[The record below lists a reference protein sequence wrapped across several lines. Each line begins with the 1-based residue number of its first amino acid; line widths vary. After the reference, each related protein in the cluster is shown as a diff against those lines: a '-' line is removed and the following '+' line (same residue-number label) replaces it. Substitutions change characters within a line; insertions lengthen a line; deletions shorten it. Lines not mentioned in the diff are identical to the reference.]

1 MIDSSSNGQAAQL
14 FRPVFRRPF
23 FLFLFSAVLSGQTYD
38 LVIAQGRVIDPETNL
53 DAVRWV
59 GINGGTIRAVST
71 KALQGRKTID
81 AKGLVV
87 APGFIDLHEHGQ
99 DAEAYTFQARDGVT
113 STFELEVGT
122 ADVAGWYAAREGKS
136 LINHGVAIGHIQ
148 VRMKVMKD
156 PADFVPS
163 GPGAHQVATAEQIS
177 EMKQLMERG
186 FQEGAVAAGLGPT
199 YTPAATRWEILEM
212 FRVAAR
218 FKASCH
224 VHIRGNAESGEPE
237 EGLEEVL
244 AASAVTG
251 APLQVVHINSSSLNH
266 APHMLQMIAEARSH
280 GVDVTTEMYPY
291 IAGQTRLDSARF
303 DSWVD
308 RPERDYHDLMWVATG
323 ERLTK
328 ESFQRYRKQGGLVI
342 LFNNKEEMIDL
353 ILRDPLPMIATD
365 GFGYETGN
373 SHPRSAGS
381 YSRILGVYVR
391 ERHVLP
397 LNEAIRKMTL
407 MPARRLEARVPQ
419 MKNKGRI
426 QVGADADI
434 NVFDPETIHDR
445 STYEKG
451 KAASE
456 GVRYLLVNG
465 TFVIRDGQLV
475 SGVTP
480 GKAIR
485 APLSH

>member
-1 MIDSSSNGQAAQL
+1 MSLFFFFIFAAAL
-14 FRPVFRRPF
+14 
-23 FLFLFSAVLSGQTYD
+23 AGQTYD
-38 LVIAQGRVIDPETNL
+38 VVIANGRVIDPERHL
-53 DAVRWV
+53 DEVRWV
-59 GINGGTIRAVST
+59 GINGGTIRAISET
-71 KALQGRKTID
+71 ALRGRTVID

-87 APGFIDLHEHGQ
+87 TPGFIDLHEHGQ
-99 DAEAYTFQARDGVT
+99 DFEAYTFQARDGVT

-122 ADVAGWYAAREGKS
+122 ADVAAWYAAREGKS
-136 LINHGVAIGHIQ
+136 LINHGVSIGHIQ

-163 GPGAHQVATAEQIS
+163 GPGAHQVATPEQIA

-186 FQEGAVAAGLGPT
+186 FQQGAVAAGFGPT
-199 YTPAATRWEILEM
+199 YTPAASRWEILEM
-212 FRVAAR
+212 FRVASR

-224 VHIRGNAESGEPE
+224 VHLRGNAESGEPE
-237 EGLEEVL
+237 AGLEEVL

-251 APLQVVHINSSSLNH
+251 APLHVVHINSSSLDH
-266 APHMLQMIAEARSH
+266 APQMLQMISEARVH
-280 GVDVTTEMYPY
+280 GLDVTTEMYPY
-291 IAGQTRLDSARF
+291 TAGQTRLDSSRF
-303 DSWVD
+303 DGWED
-308 RPERDYHDLMWVATG
+308 RPEADYHNLMWVATG

-342 LFNNKEEMIDL
+342 LFNNTEEMIDRV
-353 ILRDPLPMIATD
+353 LRDPLPMIATD

-373 SHPRSAGS
+373 SHPRSAGT

-391 ERHVLP
+391 ERQVISLDD
-397 LNEAIRKMTL
+397 AIRKMTL
-407 MPARRLEARVPQ
+407 MPAQRLEARVPA

-426 QVGADADI
+426 RVGADADI
-434 NVFDPETIHDR
+434 NVFDPATIRDR

-456 GVRYLLVNG
+456 GVRYLMVNG
-465 TFVIRDGQLV
+465 TFVIRDGKLV
-475 SGVTP
+475 DGVTP

-485 APLSH
+485 APLSR

>member
-1 MIDSSSNGQAAQL
+1 M
-14 FRPVFRRPF
+14 RPLLF
-23 FLFLFSAVLSGQTYD
+23 FLFAAALPAQTYD
-38 LVIAQGRVIDPETNL
+38 IVIANGRVIDPETNL

-59 GINGGTIRAVST
+59 GIDHGTIRAVST
-71 KALQGRKTID
+71 KALHGRATID

-99 DAEAYTFQARDGVT
+99 DPEAYTFQARDGVT

-122 ADVAGWYAAREGKS
+122 ADVARWYAEREGKS
-136 LINHGVAIGHIQ
+136 LINHGVSIGHIQ
-148 VRMKVMKD
+148 IRMKVMKD

-163 GPGAHQVATAEQIS
+163 GPGAHQVATPEQIS

-186 FQEGAVAAGLGPT
+186 FKEGAVAAGLGPT

-224 VHIRGNAESGEPE
+224 VHLRGNAESGEPE

-251 APLQVVHINSSSLNH
+251 APLQVVHINSSSLSH

-280 GVDVTTEMYPY
+280 GIDVTTEMYPY

-303 DSWVD
+303 DNWVD
-308 RPERDYHDLMWVATG
+308 RPEADYHNIMWVATG

-328 ESFQRYRKQGGLVI
+328 ESFQRYRKQGGLAI
-342 LFNNKEEMIDL
+342 IFNNTEDMIDL

-365 GFGYETGN
+365 GFGYEAGN

-381 YSRILGVYVR
+381 HSRILGVYVR
-391 ERHVLP
+391 ERHVISLD
-397 LNEAIRKMTL
+397 EAIRKMTL
-407 MPARRLEARVPQ
+407 MPARRLEARVPA
-419 MKNKGRI
+419 MKRKGRV

-445 STYEKG
+445 STYKNG
-451 KAASE
+451 KVPSE

-465 TFVIRDGQLV
+465 TFVVRDGKLV
-475 SGVTP
+475 NGVAP
-480 GKAIR
+480 GEAIR
-485 APLSH
+485 APLR

>member
-1 MIDSSSNGQAAQL
+1 LRPL
-14 FRPVFRRPF
+14 FF
-23 FLFLFSAVLSGQTYD
+23 FLYAAALTGQTYD
-38 LVIAQGRVIDPETNL
+38 VVIAEGRVINPETHL
-53 DAVRWV
+53 DGVRWV
-59 GINGGTIRAVST
+59 GINGGTIQAVSET
-71 KALQGRKTID
+71 TLRGRTMID

-99 DAEAYTFQARDGVT
+99 DFEAYTFQARDGVT

-122 ADVAGWYAAREGKS
+122 ADVAAWYAAREGKS
-136 LINHGVAIGHIQ
+136 LINHGVSIGHIQ
-148 VRMKVMKD
+148 VRMRVMKD

-163 GPGAHQVATAEQIS
+163 GPGAHQVATPEQIV

-186 FQEGAVAAGLGPT
+186 FQQGAVAAGLGPT
-199 YTPAATRWEILEM
+199 YTPAASRWEILEM

-224 VHIRGNAESGEPE
+224 VHLRGSAESGEPE
-237 EGLEEVL
+237 AGLEEVL

-251 APLQVVHINSSSLNH
+251 APLHVVHINSSSLDH
-266 APHMLQMIAEARSH
+266 ASQMLQMISEARSH
-280 GVDVTTEMYPY
+280 GLDVTTEMYPY
-291 IAGQTRLDSARF
+291 TAGQTRLDSSRF
-303 DSWVD
+303 DGWAD
-308 RPERDYHDLMWVATG
+308 RPEADYHNLMWVATG

-342 LFNNKEEMIDL
+342 LFNNTEDMIDRV
-353 ILRDPLPMIATD
+353 LRDPLPMIATD
-365 GFGYETGN
+365 GFGYEAGN
-373 SHPRSAGS
+373 SHPRSAGT

-391 ERHVLP
+391 ERQVITLAD
-397 LNEAIRKMTL
+397 AIRKMTL
-407 MPARRLEARVPQ
+407 MPAQRLEARVPA

-426 QVGADADI
+426 CVGADADI
-434 NVFDPETIHDR
+434 NVFDPATIRDR

-465 TFVIRDGQLV
+465 TFVIRDGKLID
-475 SGVTP
+475 GVAP

-485 APLSH
+485 AQLSR

>member
-1 MIDSSSNGQAAQL
+1 MRIAAEL
-14 FRPVFRRPF
+14 GARPSRPTGL
-23 FLFLFSAVLSGQTYD
+23 LFLLALAGGLSAQTYD
-38 LVIAQGRVIDPETNL
+38 IVIANGRVIDPETRL

-59 GINGGTIRAVST
+59 GIDGGVIRAVSEAPL
-71 KALQGRKTID
+71 KGRQTID
-81 AKGLVV
+81 AKDLVV

-99 DAEAYTFQARDGVT
+99 DPEAYTFYPRDGVT
-113 STFELEVGT
+113 SSFELEVGT

-136 LINHGVAIGHIQ
+136 LINHGVSIGHIQ

-163 GPGAHQVATAEQIS
+163 GPGAHRPASPEQIS
-177 EMKQLMERG
+177 EMRQLMERG
-186 FQEGAVAAGLGPT
+186 FREGAVAAGLGPT
-199 YTPAATRWEILEM
+199 YTPAASRWEILEM

-218 FKASCH
+218 FHASCH
-224 VHIRGNAESGEPE
+224 VHLRGNAESNEPE

-251 APLQVVHINSSSLNH
+251 APLHVVHINSSSLNH

-303 DSWVD
+303 DSWEN
-308 RPERDYHDLMWVATG
+308 RPEADYRNLMWVATG

-342 LFNNKEEMIDL
+342 LFNNSEEMIDL
-353 ILRDPLPMIATD
+353 ILRNPLPMIATD
-365 GFGYETGN
+365 GFGYEGGN
-373 SHPRSAGS
+373 SHPRSAGT

-391 ERHVLP
+391 DRNVLS
-397 LNEAIRKMTL
+397 LDDAIRKMTL
-407 MPARRLEARVPQ
+407 MPAQRLEARVPA
-419 MKNKGRI
+419 MKKKGRI
-426 QVGADADI
+426 QVGADADV
-434 NVFDPETIHDR
+434 NVFDPRTIHDR
-445 STYEKG
+445 STYERG

-465 TFVIRDGQLV
+465 TWVVRDGQLV
-475 SGVTP
+475 AGVAP
-480 GKAIR
+480 GRALR
-485 APLSH
+485 APVER

>member
-1 MIDSSSNGQAAQL
+1 VRHSLLFFFAAAL
-14 FRPVFRRPF
+14 
-23 FLFLFSAVLSGQTYD
+23 SAQTYD
-38 LVIAQGRVIDPETNL
+38 VVIGNGRVIDPETNL
-53 DAVRWV
+53 DSIRWV
-59 GINGGTIRAVST
+59 GIDGGTIRAVST
-71 KALQGRKTID
+71 KALRGRTTID

-99 DAEAYTFQARDGVT
+99 DAEAYAFQARDGVT
-113 STFELEVGT
+113 SSFELEVGT
-122 ADVAGWYAAREGKS
+122 SDVAAWYAAREGKS
-136 LINHGVAIGHIQ
+136 LINHGVSIGHIQ

-177 EMKQLMERG
+177 EMKEMMERG
-186 FQEGAVAAGLGPT
+186 FREGAVAAGLGPT

-251 APLQVVHINSSSLNH
+251 APLQVVHINSSSLSH

-280 GVDVTTEMYPY
+280 GLDVTTEMYPY

-308 RPERDYHDLMWVATG
+308 RPEADYHNLMWVATG

-328 ESFQRYRKQGGLVI
+328 ESFQRYRTITGL
-342 LFNNKEEMIDL
+342 LRLKFEESHSG
-353 ILRDPLPMIATD
+353 DP
-365 GFGYETGN
+365 
-373 SHPRSAGS
+373 
-381 YSRILGVYVR
+381 
-391 ERHVLP
+391 
-397 LNEAIRKMTL
+397 
-407 MPARRLEARVPQ
+407 
-419 MKNKGRI
+419 
-426 QVGADADI
+426 
-434 NVFDPETIHDR
+434 
-445 STYEKG
+445 
-451 KAASE
+451 
-456 GVRYLLVNG
+456 
-465 TFVIRDGQLV
+465 
-475 SGVTP
+475 
-480 GKAIR
+480 
-485 APLSH
+485 

>member
-1 MIDSSSNGQAAQL
+1 
-14 FRPVFRRPF
+14 
-23 FLFLFSAVLSGQTYD
+23 
-38 LVIAQGRVIDPETNL
+38 
-53 DAVRWV
+53 
-59 GINGGTIRAVST
+59 
-71 KALQGRKTID
+71 
-81 AKGLVV
+81 
-87 APGFIDLHEHGQ
+87 
-99 DAEAYTFQARDGVT
+99 
-113 STFELEVGT
+113 VGT

-136 LINHGVAIGHIQ
+136 LINHGVSIGHIQ
-148 VRMKVMKD
+148 VRMKVMHD

-163 GPGAHQVATAEQIS
+163 GPGAHQIASPEQIS

-186 FQEGAVAAGLGPT
+186 FNEGAVAAGLGPT

-218 FKASCH
+218 FNASCH
-224 VHIRGNAESGEPE
+224 VHLRGNAETGEPE

-251 APLQVVHINSSSLNH
+251 APLQVVHINSSSLSH

-291 IAGQTRLDSARF
+291 TAGQTRLDSARF

-308 RPERDYHDLMWVATG
+308 RPEADYHDLMWVATG

-342 LFNNKEEMIDL
+342 LFNNTEEMIDL
-353 ILRDPLPMIATD
+353 ILRDPQPMIATD

-373 SHPRSAGS
+373 SHPRSAGT
-381 YSRILGVYVR
+381 YSRVLGVYVR
-391 ERHVLP
+391 ERHVITMD
-397 LNEAIRKMTL
+397 EAIRKMTL
-407 MPARRLEARVPQ
+407 MPARRLEKRVPA
-419 MKNKGRI
+419 MKRKGRL
-426 QVGADADI
+426 QAGADADI
-434 NVFDPETIHDR
+434 TVFDPETIRDR
-445 STYEKG
+445 STYEHG
-451 KAASE
+451 KMASE

-465 TFVIRDGQLV
+465 TLVVRDGKLV
-475 SGVTP
+475 DGVSP

-485 APLSH
+485 APLSR

>member
-1 MIDSSSNGQAAQL
+1 MRLL
-14 FRPVFRRPF
+14 FF
-23 FLFLFSAVLSGQTYD
+23 FLLVVGLSAQTYD
-38 LVIAQGRVIDPETNL
+38 VVIANGRVIDPETRLN
-53 DAVRWV
+53 AVRWV
-59 GINGGTIRAVST
+59 GISGGTIRAVSPT
-71 KALQGRKTID
+71 PLRGRTSID

-99 DAEAYTFQARDGVT
+99 DFEAYTFQARDGVT

-122 ADVAGWYAAREGKS
+122 ADVAAWYAAREGKS

-148 VRMKVMKD
+148 VRMKVMND
-156 PADFVPS
+156 PAEFVPS
-163 GPGAHQVATAEQIS
+163 GPGAHRIATPEQIS
-177 EMKQLMERG
+177 EMKRLMERG

-212 FRVAAR
+212 FRVAAS

-224 VHIRGNAESGEPE
+224 VHLRGNAESGEPE

-251 APLQVVHINSSSLNH
+251 APLQVVHINSSALGH
-266 APHMLQMIAEARSH
+266 AAHMLQMISEARAH
-280 GVDVTTEMYPY
+280 GLDVTTEMYPY
-291 IAGQTRLDSARF
+291 TAGQTRLDSARF
-303 DSWVD
+303 DTWTD
-308 RPERDYHDLMWVATG
+308 RPEADYHDLMWVATG

-342 LFNNKEEMIDL
+342 LFNNTEEMIDL
-353 ILRDPLPMIATD
+353 VLRDPLPMIATD

-381 YSRILGVYVR
+381 HSRILGVYVR
-391 ERHVLP
+391 ERHVISLD
-397 LNEAIRKMTL
+397 EAIQKMTL
-407 MPARRLEARVPQ
+407 MPAQRLEARVPA

-434 NVFDPETIHDR
+434 NVFDPETIRDR
-445 STYEKG
+445 STYANG

-465 TFVIRDGQLV
+465 TFVIRDGKLV
-475 SGVTP
+475 DGVTP
-480 GKAIR
+480 GKAVR
-485 APLSH
+485 APLTR

>member
-1 MIDSSSNGQAAQL
+1 VKL
-14 FRPVFRRPF
+14 FAF
-23 FLFLFSAVLSGQTYD
+23 FLLAGVLSGQTYD
-38 LVIAQGRVIDPETNL
+38 IVIANGRVIDPETNV
-53 DAVRWV
+53 DAVRWI
-59 GINGGTIRAVST
+59 GINGGAIRAVST
-71 KALQGRKTID
+71 KALQGRTTID

-99 DAEAYTFQARDGVT
+99 DPEAYTFQARDGVT

-122 ADVAGWYAAREGKS
+122 ADVAGWYEARRGKS
-136 LINHGVAIGHIQ
+136 LINHGVSIGHIQ

-156 PADFVPS
+156 PASFVPS
-163 GPGAHQVATAEQIS
+163 GPGAYQVATPEQIS
-177 EMKQLMERG
+177 EMKRLMERG

-218 FKASCH
+218 FHASCH
-224 VHIRGNAESGEPE
+224 VHLRGNAESGEPE
-237 EGLEEVL
+237 AGLEEVL
-244 AASAVTG
+244 AASALTG
-251 APLQVVHINSSSLNH
+251 APLQVVHINSSSLSH
-266 APHMLQMIAEARSH
+266 APHMLQMIAEARSR
-280 GVDVTTEMYPY
+280 GMDVTTEMYPY

-303 DSWVD
+303 DSWVN
-308 RPERDYHDLMWVATG
+308 RPEADYHALMWVATG

-328 ESFQRYRKQGGLVI
+328 ASFERYRKQGGLVI
-342 LFNNKEEMIDL
+342 LFNNTEEMIDL

-381 YSRILGVYVR
+381 YSRILGLYVR
-391 ERHVLP
+391 GRHVLS
-397 LNEAIRKMTL
+397 LDEAIRKMTL
-407 MPARRLEARVPQ
+407 MPARRLEVRVPA
-419 MKNKGRI
+419 MKNKGRL

-434 NVFDPETIHDR
+434 TVFDPETIRDR
-445 STYEKG
+445 STYENG

-465 TFVIRDGQLV
+465 TFVVRDGKLLD
-475 SGVTP
+475 GVAP
-480 GKAIR
+480 GKAVR
-485 APLSH
+485 AALSR

>member
-1 MIDSSSNGQAAQL
+1 MKHLFFFVLAAT
-14 FRPVFRRPF
+14 
-23 FLFLFSAVLSGQTYD
+23 LSGQTYD
-38 LVIAQGRVIDPETNL
+38 LVIANGRAIDPETNL
-53 DAVRWV
+53 DAVRSI
-59 GINGGTIRAVST
+59 GIDGGTIRAVST
-71 KALQGRKTID
+71 GALRGRTTID

-99 DAEAYTFQARDGVT
+99 DFEAYTFQARDGVT

-136 LINHGVAIGHIQ
+136 PINHGVSIGHIQ

-163 GPGAHQVATAEQIS
+163 GPGAHQVATPEQIS
-177 EMKQLMERG
+177 EMKRLMERG

-218 FKASCH
+218 YKASCH
-224 VHIRGNAESGEPE
+224 VHLRGNAETGEPE

-244 AASAVTG
+244 AASAATG
-251 APLQVVHINSSSLNH
+251 APVQVVHINSSSLSH
-266 APHMLQMIAEARSH
+266 AAHMLQMIAEARSH

-291 IAGQTRLDSARF
+291 TAGQTRLDSARF

-308 RPERDYHDLMWVATG
+308 RPEADYRNLMWVATG

-328 ESFQRYRKQGGLVI
+328 ESFARYRKQGGLVI
-342 LFNNKEEMIDL
+342 LFNNTEDMIDL
-353 ILRDPLPMIATD
+353 ILRNPLPMIATD

-373 SHPRSAGS
+373 SHPRSAGT

-391 ERHVLP
+391 ERHVISLD
-397 LNEAIRKMTL
+397 EAIRKMTL
-407 MPARRLEARVPQ
+407 MPAQRLEARVPA
-419 MKNKGRI
+419 MKRKGRL
-426 QVGADADI
+426 QTGADADI
-434 NVFDPETIHDR
+434 NVFDPETVRDR
-445 STYEKG
+445 STYENG

-465 TFVIRDGQLV
+465 TLVIRDGKLLG
-475 SGVTP
+475 GVAP

-485 APLSH
+485 APLSNQQ

>member
-1 MIDSSSNGQAAQL
+1 L
-14 FRPVFRRPF
+14 RPL
-23 FLFLFSAVLSGQTYD
+23 FLFLFAAALPAQTYD
-38 LVIAQGRVIDPETNL
+38 IVIANGRVIDPETNL

-59 GINGGTIRAVST
+59 GLDHGTIRAVST
-71 KALQGRKTID
+71 KVLHGRTTID

-99 DAEAYTFQARDGVT
+99 DPEAYTFQARDGVT

-122 ADVAGWYAAREGKS
+122 ADVARWYAEREGKS
-136 LINHGVAIGHIQ
+136 LINHGVSIGHIQ

-163 GPGAHQVATAEQIS
+163 GPGAHQVATPEQIS

-186 FQEGAVAAGLGPT
+186 FKEGAVAAGLGPT

-224 VHIRGNAESGEPE
+224 VHLRGNAESGEPE

-251 APLQVVHINSSSLNH
+251 APLQVVHINSSSLSH
-266 APHMLQMIAEARSH
+266 APHMLQMIAEARTH
-280 GVDVTTEMYPY
+280 GIDVTTEMYPY

-303 DSWVD
+303 DNWVD
-308 RPERDYHDLMWVATG
+308 RPEADYHNLMWVATG

-328 ESFQRYRKQGGLVI
+328 ESFQRYRKQGGLAI
-342 LFNNKEEMIDL
+342 IFNNTEDMIDL

-365 GFGYETGN
+365 GFGYEAGN

-391 ERHVLP
+391 ERHVISLD
-397 LNEAIRKMTL
+397 EAIRKMTL
-407 MPARRLEARVPQ
+407 MPARRLEARVPA
-419 MKNKGRI
+419 MKHKGRL

-445 STYEKG
+445 STYENG
-451 KAASE
+451 KVPSE

-465 TFVIRDGQLV
+465 TFVVRDGKLV
-475 SGVTP
+475 NGVAP
-480 GKAIR
+480 GEAIR
-485 APLSH
+485 APLLP

>member
-1 MIDSSSNGQAAQL
+1 M
-14 FRPVFRRPF
+14 
-23 FLFLFSAVLSGQTYD
+23 
-38 LVIAQGRVIDPETNL
+38 
-53 DAVRWV
+53 
-59 GINGGTIRAVST
+59 
-71 KALQGRKTID
+71 
-81 AKGLVV
+81 
-87 APGFIDLHEHGQ
+87 
-99 DAEAYTFQARDGVT
+99 
-113 STFELEVGT
+113 GT
-122 ADVAGWYAAREGKS
+122 ADVAQWYAAREGKS
-136 LINHGVAIGHIQ
+136 LINHGVSIGHIQ
-148 VRMKVMKD
+148 VRMKVMHD

-163 GPGAHQVATAEQIS
+163 GPGARQVATAEQIS

-218 FKASCH
+218 FNASCH
-224 VHIRGNAESGEPE
+224 VHLRGNAESNEPE

-244 AASAVTG
+244 AASAITG

-291 IAGQTRLDSARF
+291 TAGQTRLDSARF

-308 RPERDYHDLMWVATG
+308 RPEADYHNLMWVATG

-365 GFGYETGN
+365 GFGYEGGN
-373 SHPRSAGS
+373 AHPRSAGT

-391 ERHVLP
+391 ERHVLS
-397 LNEAIRKMTL
+397 LDEAIRKMTL
-407 MPARRLEARVPQ
+407 MPAQRLEARVPA
-419 MKNKGRI
+419 MKKKGRI

-434 NVFDPETIHDR
+434 NIFDPETIHDR

-465 TFVIRDGQLV
+465 AVVIQDGKLV
-475 SGVTP
+475 NAVAP

-485 APLSH
+485 AQLQH

>member
-1 MIDSSSNGQAAQL
+1 MPSPR
-14 FRPVFRRPF
+14 FRTLS
-23 FLFLFSAVLSGQTYD
+23 FLFLASAVLSGQTYD

-71 KALQGRKTID
+71 KALQGRQTID

-136 LINHGVAIGHIQ
+136 LLNHGVSIGHIQ

-163 GPGAHQVATAEQIS
+163 GPGAHQVATAEQIT

-353 ILRDPLPMIATD
+353 ILHDPLPMIATD

-391 ERHVLP
+391 ERHILP

-445 STYEKG
+445 STYENG

-475 SGVTP
+475 SRVTP